1 MITAHEG
8 RLFKFNIYSD
18 KIDILVGKLNEET
31 GKKNRFV
38 TFSHGEQVH
47 YEETRRKNFTEI
59 IVPVKKLNKHKFID
73 AVKSQLLYLPGVK
86 FYTTEGENRYE
97 ESFRAEV
104 LYESENIVISNNRRF
119 GRPHLLVVKDKS
131 ANAGICYNEIDY
143 KELELEQRYGK
154 VALKVQTRAVTKDE
168 NGKETLINEG
178 IAVTPN
184 REQVIWNDHTK
195 EYLLKIT
202 RGVSEEA
209 AQIIEKELKEEDF
222 LRWINKAVQVTSNFK
237 YGSVLHEISQMV
249 DKSTMAPKFP
259 KDKTIKLKEL
269 KKLFWG
275 LDVRHVRLVNEWGRG
290 GNTKVTKVHRD
301 KIDSW
306 HHFGGKNV
314 FLKTEPTSHVKDR
327 YIMSKILKQDSYGQ
341 HDQGFLMVETLD
353 YDALLE
359 EAVAKGSTAKARKE
373 IEEKLNKLVEQ
384 RTKVLDLLKASE
396 DIKIYD
402 DVEVPDDFKVEAEET
417 EAKIEELIKEETMS
431 LEALRKANGQVVFF
445 TPRPD
450 QGWKHSPD
458 LVMEKQEEKIS
469 DLSSIFERVYYGFDE
484 DRPKLECACKILGRN
499 DQKSWYNSKLAIV
512 KIAKSNEK
520 HFKTVGEHISKFFY
534 EINNKQEV
542 IVTQEVSDYITARH
556 ISKKLEEAKFSF
568 FTNYGIVDE
577 RLASIYKHLVEFAGR
592 SFETKYKL
600 STGREETEKEMLENL
615 LKYAEFQQFVEKN
628 GDDDAAIA
636 TKSKELFTVEGVKG
650 SNILQMVEL
659 KRLGLLEEYAENIF
673 PLFNEINVLTSVRY
687 DDSVDSRIINMIRII
702 LREYNLEPFD
712 IPEELLIKKKSD

>member
-1 MITAHEG
+1 
-8 RLFKFNIYSD
+8 
-18 KIDILVGKLNEET
+18 
-31 GKKNRFV
+31 
-38 TFSHGEQVH
+38 
-47 YEETRRKNFTEI
+47 
-59 IVPVKKLNKHKFID
+59 
-73 AVKSQLLYLPGVK
+73 
-86 FYTTEGENRYE
+86 
-97 ESFRAEV
+97 
-104 LYESENIVISNNRRF
+104 
-119 GRPHLLVVKDKS
+119 
-131 ANAGICYNEIDY
+131 
-143 KELELEQRYGK
+143 
-154 VALKVQTRAVTKDE
+154 
-168 NGKETLINEG
+168 
-178 IAVTPN
+178 
-184 REQVIWNDHTK
+184 
-195 EYLLKIT
+195 
-202 RGVSEEA
+202 
-209 AQIIEKELKEEDF
+209 
-222 LRWINKAVQVTSNFK
+222 
-237 YGSVLHEISQMV
+237 
-249 DKSTMAPKFP
+249 
-259 KDKTIKLKEL
+259 
-269 KKLFWG
+269 
-275 LDVRHVRLVNEWGRG
+275 
-290 GNTKVTKVHRD
+290 
-301 KIDSW
+301 
-306 HHFGGKNV
+306 
-314 FLKTEPTSHVKDR
+314 
-327 YIMSKILKQDSYGQ
+327 
-341 HDQGFLMVETLD
+341 
-353 YDALLE
+353 
-359 EAVAKGSTAKARKE
+359 
-373 IEEKLNKLVEQ
+373 
-384 RTKVLDLLKASE
+384 
-396 DIKIYD
+396 
-402 DVEVPDDFKVEAEET
+402 
-417 EAKIEELIKEETMS
+417 
-431 LEALRKANGQVVFF
+431 
-445 TPRPD
+445 
-450 QGWKHSPD
+450 
-458 LVMEKQEEKIS
+458 MEKQEEKIS

-673 PLFNEINVLTSVRY
+673 PLINEINVLTSVRN